1 MTRLN
6 TGHRQTGPG
15 EQQYNNYYCSTDL
28 SGHDGDES
36 TINAFHSPSST
47 PLIGNI
53 ASGTEPAEI
62 MPPRQQEL
70 NNPHREWRPILLTFW
85 ICHFAASILII
96 TWVSLSQNG
105 EDQKY
110 NPANVNA
117 LIGEDGT
124 KGGSQCR
131 KAYIDVYASSI
142 DETGALICCMSTGD
156 NDGICRSM
164 PWYLYLIKRL
174 ARFPEVIL
182 IPLFPLLV
190 RGIYYLVTLCQQ
202 RGVVVASSDSVEF
215 KRQQE
220 INTLTR
226 RRLCLYIG
234 LTQIRWWILYLLFD
248 AIEGQIVDV
257 VAGGDDDDDGCWYD
271 SLLRGGDHNSC
282 KGKAFDYSDHIVL
295 YWAQILPI
303 VLTEALYSF
312 VAPFWRIDNRA
323 PTRTT
328 TKLLKTVRLVPTI
341 LILGVIY
348 IYIISFVGTYSTAA
362 YYHTF
367 PEVIVGYLISLLIQ
381 IPLFL
386 IQCTSLMKNVRNY
399 FFGRGIIQLS

>member
-1 MTRLN
+1 MKT
-6 TGHRQTGPG
+6 G
-15 EQQYNNYYCSTDL
+15 EQQYNYCSTDL
-28 SGHDGDES
+28 SGNDNDES
-36 TINAFHSPSST
+36 TSNAFDSSST
-47 PLIGNI
+47 LLIGNI
-53 ASGTEPAEI
+53 AITEPAEI
-62 MPPRQQEL
+62 KMP
-70 NNPHREWRPILLTFW
+70 NNPHREWRPILITFW
-85 ICHFAASILII
+85 IFHFAASILII
-96 TWVSLSQNG
+96 AWTGLSQSG
-105 EDQKY
+105 EDHKY
-110 NPANVNA
+110 IPADVNA
-117 LIGEDGT
+117 LIGEDGN
-124 KGGSQCR
+124 KGSSQCR
-131 KAYIDVYASSI
+131 KAYVDVYASSI
-142 DETGALICCMSTGD
+142 DELICCMSAND
-156 NDGICRSM
+156 DDDDDDDGICRSM
-164 PWYLYLIKRL
+164 PWYLYLVKRL
-174 ARFPEVIL
+174 ARFPEAIL

-215 KRQQE
+215 KRQKE

-234 LTQIRWWILYLLFD
+234 LTQIRWWVLYLLFN

-257 VAGGDDDDDGCWYD
+257 VTGGEDDDGCWFD
-271 SLLRGGDHNSC
+271 GLLRGGDHKSC

-312 VAPFWRIDNRA
+312 VAPFWRFDSRA

-348 IYIISFVGTYSTAA
+348 IYIISFVGTYNTGA

-386 IQCTSLMKNVRNY
+386 IQCTSLMENVRNY
-399 FFGRGIIQLS
+399 FFGRGMMQSS

>member
-1 MTRLN
+1 
-6 TGHRQTGPG
+6 
-15 EQQYNNYYCSTDL
+15 L
-28 SGHDGDES
+28 SGNDGDES
-36 TINAFHSPSST
+36 TINTFDLSSST

-53 ASGTEPAEI
+53 ATETESAEI
-62 MPPRQQEL
+62 MPPLQQEL
-70 NNPHREWRPILLTFW
+70 NSPHRKCRPILVTFW

-96 TWVSLSQNG
+96 TWISLSQNG

-110 NPANVNA
+110 VPADVNA

-124 KGGSQCR
+124 KGGSQCV
-131 KAYIDVYASSI
+131 KAYADVYASSI
-142 DETGALICCMSTGD
+142 DETGALICCMSTDD

-164 PWYLYLIKRL
+164 PWYLYLVKRL

-215 KRQQE
+215 KRQKE

-234 LTQIRWWILYLLFD
+234 LTQIRWWVLYLLFN

-257 VAGGDDDDDGCWYD
+257 VTGGEDDDGCWFD
-271 SLLRGGDHNSC
+271 GLLRGGDHKSC

-312 VAPFWRIDNRA
+312 VAPFWRFDSRA

-348 IYIISFVGTYSTAA
+348 IYIISFVGTYNTGA

-386 IQCTSLMKNVRNY
+386 IQCTSLMENVRNY
-399 FFGRGIIQLS
+399 FFGRGMMQSS